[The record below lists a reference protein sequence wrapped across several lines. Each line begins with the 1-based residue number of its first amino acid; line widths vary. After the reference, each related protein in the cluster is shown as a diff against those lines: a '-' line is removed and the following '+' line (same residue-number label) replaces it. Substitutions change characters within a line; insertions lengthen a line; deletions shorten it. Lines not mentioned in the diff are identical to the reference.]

1 MSAHTHC
8 VAALLLVTAC
18 TQVPVAGDLELTE
31 AEIAAMRVEGVIPD
45 AVRSESVRPEPEAED
60 ALEEE
65 AAAETEPAYAG
76 PPRVVVSAF
85 DPDTVYGTAL
95 CPFEV
100 EGQGFP
106 SVSVDGHTVVA
117 FIAETLSSSDG
128 EDEIVTVRWMDADAD
143 ETTERVV
150 VVDGSEDDQ
159 RFAFGG
165 SDEADRI
172 ACHRL
177 WKRAKVRAARVNA
190 KLASTSWRPLLPMPV
205 DLYEPYDEDPWW
217 CDDDTPCPRRVQ
229 LVYQHGQAILRVPG
243 VKVLERRTA
252 AWDDRAYGPDD
263 PCDFFAYPGALLA
276 DRETGVAMARVEQ
289 EAGPCY
295 CYSPTEYRRV
305 DLSPATYDEI
315 MRRAHT

>member
-1 MSAHTHC
+1 MSAHARSI
-8 VAALLLVTAC
+8 AALLLVTTC

-45 AVRSESVRPEPEAED
+45 ALRSESVAPEPENVF
-60 ALEEE
+60 EEE
-65 AAAETEPAYAG
+65 AAAETEPTYAG
-76 PPRVVVSAF
+76 PPKVVVSAF
-85 DPDTVYGTAL
+85 DPETIEYGTAL

-100 EGQGFP
+100 QGQGFP
-106 SVSVDGHTVVA
+106 AVSADGRTVTA

-150 VVDGSEDDQ
+150 VVDGSEDET
-159 RFAFGG
+159 RFAV
-165 SDEADRI
+165 EASEEDAQL

-190 KLASTSWRPLLPMPV
+190 KLASMQWRPLRRMPV
-205 DLYEPYDEDPWW
+205 DLYPYDDGSG
-217 CDDDTPCPRRVQ
+217 CDDDDDTPCLERVQ
-229 LVYQHGQAILRVPG
+229 LVYQHGQAILRIPG

-252 AWDDRAYGPDD
+252 AWDDRAYDPDD
-263 PCDFFAYPGALLA
+263 PCDFFAHPIALLA
-276 DRETGVAMARVEQ
+276 DLETGVAMAEVGQ
-289 EAGPCY
+289 EAGPCF

-305 DLSPATYDEI
+305 DLSPTTYAEI
-315 MRRAHT
+315 MRRAGT